1 VGDSDIEQLVERAAK
16 EDSLLSRHRLFHA
29 IRSVEVFF
37 PYNVEQR
44 DGKEV
49 RSTPL
54 ARLADGT
61 HAMMLFTS
69 KSHPALSEHRRFAG
83 GAFKDALAAALE
95 MPPLDWVVLWNSAS
109 QRVAIAKGQIPEI
122 LSDIDSVP
130 EGHNGY
136 TADAEKDTERNRAK
150 ETLEDFITSAVRSE
164 SEELPAPIGSV
175 IGDRELFLE
184 LSKKQSEDGQP
195 VMKTFRIEH
204 LGHVIRAYT
213 SRVRPGIRYGG
224 IRWQALKEMIR
235 TLPEIGGVQIMNDAD
250 DWVVFDREALGLNAS
265 NK

>member
-1 VGDSDIEQLVERAAK
+1 MGDSDIEQLVERAAK
-16 EDSLLSRHRLFHA
+16 EDSLLSRQHLFHA

-37 PYNVEQR
+37 PYKVEQR
-44 DGKEV
+44 DGKAV

-69 KSHPALSEHRRFAG
+69 KSHPALSEHERFAG
-83 GAFKDALAAALE
+83 GAFKDALAAALN

-109 QRVAIAKGQIPEI
+109 QRVVIAKNQIPEI
-122 LSDIDSVP
+122 LGDIDSVP
-130 EGHNGY
+130 QGHNGY
-136 TADAEKDTERNRAK
+136 TADTESDEAK
-150 ETLEDFITSAVRSE
+150 ETLEAIITRAVGSN

-175 IGDRELFLE
+175 IGDREVFLE
-184 LSKKQSEDGQP
+184 LSEKQSEDGQP
-195 VMKTFRIEH
+195 IMKTFRIEH

-224 IRWQALKEMIR
+224 IGWQALKEMIR
-235 TLPEIGGVQIMNDAD
+235 TLPEIGGVQIMNEAD